1 MTAKK
6 IIIGSNN
13 QGKLKE
19 FRKYFDPFQINIVT
33 QKDMNIASSDE
44 KGKTFLSNA
53 IQKARYI
60 SSFTRHPVIA
70 DDSGLV
76 VEALDG
82 RPGIYSARY
91 AGKDSS
97 DEDNIDL
104 LLKQMQGETNRNASF
119 HCSLVYLRFCDD
131 NNPVVVETKWEGTI
145 CKEKIGCN
153 GFGYDPIFYI
163 PELKKTAAQLSL
175 DAKNKISHRGQAI
188 RNLVQKLQQIRIIS
202 KIE

>member
-13 QGKLKE
+13 QGKIKE
-19 FRKYFDPFQINIVT
+19 FRKYFEPFQINIVT
-33 QKDMNIASSDE
+33 QKDMNILPTE
-44 KGKTFLSNA
+44 ETGKTFLSNS

-60 SSFTRHPVIA
+60 SSYTRHPVIA

-91 AGKDSS
+91 AGIDSN

-104 LLKQMQGETNRNASF
+104 LMKQMQGEINRKAYF
-119 HCSLVYLRFCDD
+119 HCSLVYLRFCND
-131 NNPVVVETKWEGTI
+131 NNPVIIETKWEGVI
-145 CKEKIGCN
+145 CEKKIGCN

-163 PELKKTAAQLSL
+163 PELQKTAAQLS
-175 DAKNKISHRGQAI
+175 ASEKNKMSHRGQAM
-188 RNLVQKLQQIRIIS
+188 RGLVQKLQQIRIIS
-202 KIE
+202 KR

>member
-1 MTAKK
+1 MTPEK

-19 FRKYFDPFQINIVT
+19 FRKYFEPFQINIVS
-33 QKDMNIASSDE
+33 QKDMHVVSIE
-44 KGKTFLSNA
+44 ETGKTFLSNA
-53 IQKARYI
+53 IKKAQYI
-60 SSFTRHPVIA
+60 SSFTKYPVIA

-91 AGKDSS
+91 AGIDSN

-104 LLKQMQGETNRNASF
+104 LMKQMQGEINRKAYF
-119 HCSLVYLRFCDD
+119 HCSLVYLRFCND
-131 NNPVVVETKWEGTI
+131 NNPVIIETKWEGVI
-145 CKEKIGCN
+145 CEKKIGCN

-163 PELKKTAAQLSL
+163 PELQKTAAQLS
-175 DAKNKISHRGQAI
+175 ASEKNKMSHRGQAM
-188 RNLVQKLQQIRIIS
+188 RGLVQKLQQIRIIS
-202 KIE
+202 KR